1 MRGAPPGR
9 QGKGRVSG
17 MCGIVGL
24 FGWQPPPAAAGL
36 LLQRMVEAVGH
47 RGPDARTTLADGR
60 FALGHARLS
69 ILDLAG
75 GAQPMRDETGE
86 VAIVFNGEVFNHVEL
101 RAGLAARGI
110 RCRTASDTEVILRLY
125 LEQGARCV
133 EALNGDFAFA
143 IHDARRKRLL
153 LARDRVGV
161 RPLFHASLPGG
172 GLAFASEAKALLAV
186 PGITPTPDPMALGEI
201 FALWAPLPPRTMFRD
216 IAELP
221 PGHLLEAGADGVR
234 ITRWWRPDF
243 PHAGEEPD
251 IPEDRAAEELAAL
264 LDDAV
269 RIRLRADVPV
279 GACLS
284 GGLDSAIV
292 ARLARDAGAGP
303 FATFSVTFEQ
313 PEFDEGAAQRAM
325 AAALG
330 TRHHAI
336 ACGTRDIARLF
347 PRMLR
352 HAERPVLRTA
362 PAPMLMLAGLVREA
376 GYKVVLTGEGADEV
390 FAGYDIFR
398 EAALRGFCARQ
409 PASRLR
415 PLLFERLYPWLPE
428 LQVQAPAYREAFF
441 GAGLDRLDDPLFSH
455 LPRFAA
461 AARARRFLD
470 ADLQAALA
478 RHDPL
483 EALRARLPPAFMRWH
498 PLHRAQYLEMTHLLP
513 GYILSAQGDR
523 MAMAHGVEG
532 RFPFLDPRLI
542 DFAARLP
549 PRLKLK
555 GLREKHILRRALR
568 GRLPDS
574 VAARPKQPFRAPD
587 AACFCGP
594 QAPAWVAEALSRE
607 AVLRTGWFDPA
618 AVALL
623 ARKCAAQVARGA
635 AVGFADNQA
644 LVGILSAQLWHR
656 EFAARPAAQLAAT
669 A

>member
-1 MRGAPPGR
+1 
-9 QGKGRVSG
+9 

-24 FGWQPPPAAAGL
+24 FGWHQPPAAAQAL
-36 LLQRMVEAVGH
+36 LRRMLAAVAH
-47 RGPDARTTLADGR
+47 RGPDARTVLADGR

-69 ILDLAG
+69 ILDHAG
-75 GAQPMRDETGE
+75 GAQPMRDETGQ
-86 VAIVFNGEVFNHVEL
+86 VAIVFNGEIFNHVEL
-101 RAGLAARGI
+101 RAELAARGT
-110 RCRTASDTEVILRLY
+110 RCRTLSDTEVVLRLY
-125 LEQGARCV
+125 IEQGARCV
-133 EALNGDFAFA
+133 AALNGDFAFA
-143 IHDARRKRLL
+143 IHDARCGRLL

-161 RPLFHASLPGG
+161 RPLFHAALPGG
-172 GLAFASEAKALLAV
+172 GIAFASEAKALLEA
-186 PGITPTPDPMALGEI
+186 PGVTPEPDPVALGQV
-201 FALWAPLPPRTMFRD
+201 FTLWAPLAPRTMFRD

-221 PGHLLEAGADGVR
+221 PGHLLEADADGLR

-243 PHAGEEPD
+243 PYAGDEPD
-251 IPEDRAAEELAAL
+251 IPEGRAAEELRAL
-264 LDDAV
+264 LEDAV

-279 GACLS
+279 AACLS

-303 FATFSVTFEQ
+303 LATFSVTFEQ

-330 TRHHAI
+330 TRHHAV

-362 PAPMLMLAGLVREA
+362 PAPMLMLAGRVREA

-409 PASRLR
+409 PRSRLR
-415 PLLFERLYPWLPE
+415 PLLFERLYPWLPG
-428 LQVQAPAYREAFF
+428 LQAQAPAYREAFF

-461 AARARRFLD
+461 AARTRRFLGEE
-470 ADLQAALA
+470 LREALA
-478 RHDPL
+478 GHDPL
-483 EALRARLPPAFMRWH
+483 DVLRARLPAAFMRWH
-498 PLHRAQYLEMTHLLP
+498 PLHRAQYIEMTQLLP

-523 MAMAHGVEG
+523 MAMAEGVEG
-532 RFPFLDPRLI
+532 RFPFLDPRVI
-542 DFAARLP
+542 DFAAPLP

-555 GLREKHILRRALR
+555 GLREKHILRQALR
-568 GRLPDS
+568 GRVPDA
-574 VAARPKQPFRAPD
+574 VASRPKQPFRAPD
-587 AACFCGP
+587 AACFLGP
-594 QAPAWVAEALSRE
+594 AAPGWVAEALSRE
-607 AVLRTGWFDPA
+607 AVRRTGWFDPD

-623 ARKCAAQVARGA
+623 VRKGAAQVARGA
-635 AVGFADNQA
+635 SIGFADNQA

-656 EFAARPAAQLAAT
+656 EFAARPAAQLVAT